1 MSHDTWIHRMARV
14 AVRPLGATRVTPNQI
29 TTLRL
34 ATGLAAAAALAHGDE
49 TWRSWGAGLF
59 LFSMFLD
66 RADGELAR
74 LSGKSSDWGHRY
86 DFVSDALCAALA
98 FAGLGLGLRD
108 GVLGDLAPLLGLLAG
123 IGIGTIYGLI
133 MAREKRGGQVPG
145 RFVLVSG
152 VDQDDFLVILPLM
165 IWFGLSEWLIVAACI
180 GAPVYAF
187 VLARGIRGGP
197 GKP

>member
-14 AVRPLGATRVTPNQI
+14 AVRPLAATRVTPNQI

-34 ATGLAAAAALAHGDE
+34 STGLAAAAAFAHGDDV
-49 TWRSWGAGLF
+49 WRSWGAGIF

-74 LSGKSSDWGHRY
+74 LTGKSSEWGRNY
-86 DFVSDALCAALA
+86 DLVSDALCAALA

-108 GVLGDLAPLLGLLAG
+108 GVFGDLAPLLGLLAG
-123 IGIGTIYGLI
+123 IAIGTIFWMI
-133 MAREKRGGQVPG
+133 MALEMRSGQDRGE
-145 RFVLVSG
+145 FALMTG
-152 VDQDDFLVILPLM
+152 VDQDDTLVILPLM
-165 IWFGLSEWLIVAACI
+165 IWFGLSDWLIAAACI

-187 VLARGIRGGP
+187 VLARKFRGGP